1 MTDNSTMKLAALDLD
16 DLEVISAHLQ
26 DAVMRV
32 GDIRWLKRE
41 RKLALVANR
50 YDHLSVAGSS
60 DRGERRLCGL
70 QFSRVERVASSNIR
84 MDEKT
89 AILSLLAITF
99 EPGAT
104 APEGAIVLTFAGG
117 GTIRAQV
124 ECIEAAMADLGPK
137 WTARARPD
145 HDADGK
151 TGDGKS

>member
-1 MTDNSTMKLAALDLD
+1 MTDNSTMKLAALDPE
-16 DLEVISAHLQ
+16 DLEVVSAHLQ

-70 QFSRVERVASSNIR
+70 QFSRVERVAASHIR
-84 MDEKT
+84 IDDKT

-99 EPGAT
+99 EPGST
-104 APEGAIVLTFAGG
+104 APEGTIVLTFAGG
-117 GTIRAQV
+117 GTIRAEV

-145 HDADGK
+145 HDGGDSA
-151 TGDGKS
+151 GDGQS

>member
-1 MTDNSTMKLAALDLD
+1 MTDNSTMKLAALDPD
-16 DLEVISAHLQ
+16 DLEVVSAHLQ

-70 QFSRVERVASSNIR
+70 QFSRVERVAASNIR
-84 MDEKT
+84 MDDKT

-99 EPGAT
+99 EPGSH
-104 APEGAIVLTFAGG
+104 GARG
-117 GTIRAQV
+117 RHR
-124 ECIEAAMADLGPK
+124 ADLCRRRDDPRRGGMHRGGDGGPR
-137 WTARARPD
+137 TEMDGPGPARP
-145 HDADGK
+145 
-151 TGDGKS
+151 